1 MAKEPE
7 MKKRVA
13 DIIMD
18 TLADN
23 GVEQAFCVVGGGS
36 MFLNNALGI
45 SRRIKTIFN
54 HHEQACAMAAEGYAR
69 YMTNKPA
76 LVCVTSGPGG
86 TNTLTGVYG
95 AYVDSIPM
103 IVVSGQCRYNTSV
116 PDAGVPLRSRG
127 VQEFNIVDTVKTMT
141 KYSKMVIDPLEIK
154 REVQK
159 SYDIAMNGR
168 RGPVWLDIPQN
179 VQNTM
184 VEEDDLLPV
193 LPAPET
199 VKAKEEDIEKLYSL
213 LKEAKR
219 PVILAGSGIRYSG
232 NYDAFLSFL
241 SSVKVPVVNAAS
253 QPDLLYR
260 NHPLFVG
267 AEGLT
272 GQRAGNFV
280 LQNADVVLV
289 LGASLTFS
297 ETGWVQENF
306 ASEAHI
312 VMVNIDE
319 YEHRKPGM
327 HVDTFIHADLVNF
340 FEKTKSFKIEPAPE
354 WLEYAEKVKAR
365 FDPFEG
371 AAETTDGKVNPYS
384 FWKTYAKKIPE
395 DGLTCL
401 GNSSSIAGWLRYGN
415 STKTQR
421 TMVNI
426 NCGSMGDDITL
437 ATGVAAAA
445 ERPVLMQTGDGSFM
459 MNLQEMATIAHNK
472 LPVKIVVFS
481 NGGYN
486 ALRNTFKNYFNGVNT
501 GCDYDSGIS
510 FPNFEKMAAA
520 FAFPY
525 RRCETNEDIENSLDW
540 LLGQTGFAFLEVE
553 QTLDPIKAPCVISRL
568 RPDGTSEP
576 AWLQDMS
583 PFIERDEYKDLMI
596 SKNER

>member
-1 MAKEPE
+1 

-45 SRRIKTIFN
+45 SKRIKTVFN

-69 YMTNKPA
+69 YTTNKPA

-86 TNTLTGVYG
+86 TNTLTGVMG

-103 IVVSGQCRYNTSV
+103 IIVSGQCRYNTSV
-116 PDAGVPLRSRG
+116 QDAGVPLRSRG

-141 KYSKMVIDPLEIK
+141 KYARLVTDAKEIK

-159 SYDIAMNGR
+159 AFDIAMNGR

-184 VEEDDLLPV
+184 IEEEDLLPV
-193 LPAPET
+193 LPKPET
-199 VKAKEEDIEKLYSL
+199 IKADDGLIQKVQRL
-213 LKEAKR
+213 LLSAKR

-232 NYDAFLSFL
+232 NFDPFLQFL
-241 SSVKVPVVNAAS
+241 EKVRIPVVNAAS

-260 NHPLFVG
+260 EHDLFVG

-289 LGASLTFS
+289 LGASLTFA

-306 ASEAHI
+306 VPKAHLI
-312 VMVNIDE
+312 MVNVDE
-319 YEHRKPGM
+319 YEHRKPGLR
-327 HVDTFIHADLVNF
+327 VDTFIHADLADF
-340 FEKTKSFKIEPAPE
+340 FDQMGKFQMTAPDN
-354 WLEYAEKVKAR
+354 WLQYARKVKEK

-371 AAETTDGKVNPYS
+371 AGLYDDKRVNPYT
-384 FWKTYAKKIPE
+384 FWKTYAEKIPQN
-395 DGLTCL
+395 GITCL
-401 GNSSSIAGWLRYGN
+401 GNSSSIGGWLRYGN
-415 STKTQR
+415 ATKEQR
-421 TMVNI
+421 SFVNV

-437 ATGVAAAA
+437 AIGVACASN
-445 ERPVLMQTGDGSFM
+445 RPAVIQTGDGSFM
-459 MNLQEMATIAHNK
+459 MNLQELATVRHNN

-481 NGGYN
+481 NGGYG

-501 GCDYDSGIS
+501 GCDFDSGIS
-510 FPNFEKMAAA
+510 FPSFESIAQA
-520 FAFPY
+520 FHIPY
-525 RRCETNEDIENSLDW
+525 LHCGSNQLLPQSVDW
-540 LLGQTGFAFLEVE
+540 LFNQEGPAILEIE
-553 QTLDPIKAPCVISRL
+553 QQYEGVLSPCVISKL
-568 RPDGTSEP
+568 KPDGTSEP
-576 AWLQDMS
+576 AFLQDMS
-583 PFIERDEYKDLMI
+583 PFIDRDEYNNLMI
-596 SKNER
+596 SD

>member
-1 MAKEPE
+1 

-36 MFLNNALGI
+36 MYLNNALGI
-45 SRRIKTIFN
+45 SKRIKTVFN

-69 YMTNKPA
+69 YTENKPA

-86 TNTLTGVYG
+86 TNTLTGVMG

-103 IVVSGQCRYNTSV
+103 IIVSGQCRYNTSV
-116 PDAGVPLRSRG
+116 HDAGIPLRSRG

-141 KYSKMVIDPLEIK
+141 KYAKLVIDPLTIK

-159 SYDIAMNGR
+159 AYDIAMNGR

-179 VQNTM
+179 IQNAE
-184 VEEDDLLPV
+184 VDENELLPAMSV
-193 LPAPET
+193 PEP
-199 VKAKEEDIEKLYSL
+199 VRAAKEDLAKLASL
-213 LKEAKR
+213 LQQSKR
-219 PVILAGSGIRYSG
+219 PVILAGGGIRYSG
-232 NYDAFLSFL
+232 NYKAFLDFL
-241 SSVKVPVVNAAS
+241 NRVRIPVVNAAS
-253 QPDLLYR
+253 QPDVLYR
-260 NHPLFVG
+260 QHQLCVG

-297 ETGWVQENF
+297 ETGWIQENF
-306 ASEAHI
+306 APDAHI
-312 VMVNIDE
+312 IMVNIDE
-319 YEHRKPGM
+319 YEPRKPGM
-327 HVDTFIHADLVNF
+327 HINTFIHADLKEF
-340 FEKTKSFKIEPAPE
+340 FSQTGRFNITAPEE
-354 WLEYAEKVKAR
+354 WLEYVQNVKEK

-371 AAETTDGKVNPYS
+371 AGDLSDGRVNPYS
-384 FWKTYAKKIPE
+384 FWKTYAGKIRD
-395 DGLTCL
+395 DGITCL
-401 GNSSSIAGWLRYGN
+401 GNSSSIAGWIRYGN
-415 STKTQR
+415 ITEKQR
-421 TMVNI
+421 TLVNI
-426 NCGSMGDDITL
+426 NCGSMGDDITM
-437 ATGVAAAA
+437 AIGAAVAAR
-445 ERPVLMQTGDGSFM
+445 RPVMLQTGDGSFM
-459 MNLQEMATIAHNK
+459 MNLQEMATIARNR

-510 FPNFEKMAAA
+510 FPDFAKIAEA
-520 FAFPY
+520 FGFPY
-525 RRCETNEDIENSLDW
+525 RKCQTDGDVPAAIDW
-540 LLGQTGFAFLEVE
+540 LLAQSCFAFLEVE
-553 QTLDPIKAPCVISRL
+553 QSLDMPKAPCVISRL

-583 PFIERDEYKDLMI
+583 PFIDRDEFKKLMI
-596 SKNER
+596 INRKD

>member
-1 MAKEPE
+1 

-18 TLADN
+18 TLADC
-23 GVEQAFCVVGGGS
+23 GVGQAFCVVGGGS
-36 MFLNNALGI
+36 MYLDNALGI
-45 SRRIKTIFN
+45 SKRIKTIFN

-69 YMTNKPA
+69 YTTDKPA

-116 PDAGVPLRSRG
+116 PDAGVPLRCRG

-141 KYSKMVIDPLEIK
+141 KYSKMVVDPLEIK
-154 REVQK
+154 REVRK
-159 SYDIAMNGR
+159 AYDIAMNGR
-168 RGPVWLDIPQN
+168 RGPVWLDVPQN
-179 VQNTM
+179 VQNAM
-184 VEEDDLLPV
+184 VEESDLLPV

-213 LKEAKR
+213 LKAAKR
-219 PVILAGSGIRYSG
+219 PVVLAGSGIRYSG
-232 NYDAFLSFL
+232 NYKAFLNFL
-241 SSVKVPVVNAAS
+241 STVKIPVVNAGS
-253 QPDLLYR
+253 QGDLLYR
-260 NHPLFVG
+260 NHLLCVG

-289 LGASLTFS
+289 LGASLTFT

-306 ASEAHI
+306 APKAHLI
-312 VMVNIDE
+312 MVNIDE

-327 HVDTFIHADLVNF
+327 HVNTFIHADLKEF
-340 FEKTKSFKIEPAPE
+340 FGQTKHFKIEAPAK
-354 WLEYAEKVKAR
+354 WIEYARTVKAK

-371 AAETTDGKVNPYS
+371 AAETTDGRVSPYC
-384 FWKTYAKKIPE
+384 FWKTYAEKIPE
-395 DGLTCL
+395 DGVTCL
-401 GNSSSIAGWLRYGN
+401 GNSSSIVGLLRYGI
-415 STKTQR
+415 STEKQR
-421 TMVNI
+421 ILVNV

-445 ERPVLMQTGDGSFM
+445 KRSVVIQTGDGSFM

-501 GCDYDSGIS
+501 GCDHDSGIS
-510 FPNFEKMAAA
+510 FPSFEKVAAA
-520 FAFPY
+520 FGFPY
-525 RRCETNEDIENSLDW
+525 RKCPSNRDVPDSLDW
-540 LLGQTGFAFLEVE
+540 LLGQDGFAFLEVE
-553 QTLDPIKAPCVISRL
+553 QSFDAVKAPCVISKL
-568 RPDGTSEP
+568 RSDGTSDP

-583 PFIERDEYKDLMI
+583 PFIDRDEFKALMI
-596 SKNER
+596 SE

>member
-1 MAKEPE
+1 

-45 SRRIKTIFN
+45 SKRIKTIFN

-69 YMTNKPA
+69 YTTDKPA

-86 TNTLTGVYG
+86 TNTLTGVMG

-116 PDAGVPLRSRG
+116 QDAGVPLRSRG

-141 KYSKMVIDPLEIK
+141 KYAKMILDPAEIK

-159 SYDIAMNGR
+159 AYDIAMNGR

-179 VQNTM
+179 VQNAM
-184 VEEDDLLPV
+184 IWEDELLPV
-193 LPAPET
+193 LPASET
-199 VKAKEEDIEKLYSL
+199 VQADVAAIENVKNL
-213 LKEAKR
+213 LKNAVR
-219 PVILAGSGIRYSG
+219 PVILAGSGLRYSG
-232 NYDAFLSFL
+232 NFSAFLNFL
-241 SSVKVPVVNAAS
+241 NDVRVPVANASA

-260 NHPLFVG
+260 DHPLFVG
-267 AEGLT
+267 AEGLA

-289 LGASLTFS
+289 LGASLTFG

-306 ASEAHI
+306 APNAHV
-312 VMVNIDE
+312 VMVNVDE
-319 YEHRKPGM
+319 YEPRKPGL
-327 HVDTFIHADLVNF
+327 HIETFVHADLKNF
-340 FEKTKSFKIEPAPE
+340 FVQMRGFSLSAPAG
-354 WLEYAEKVKAR
+354 WLDYARKVKER

-371 AAETTDGKVNPYS
+371 AGDYDGGRVNPYT
-384 FWKTYAKKIPE
+384 FWKTYAGKISA
-395 DGLTCL
+395 DGITCL
-401 GNSSSIAGWLRYGN
+401 GNSSSIGGWLRYGN
-415 STKTQR
+415 ATKDQR
-421 TMVNI
+421 SFVNV

-445 ERPVLMQTGDGSFM
+445 KRSVVVETGDGSFM
-459 MNLQEMATIAHNK
+459 MNMQELATIAHNK
-472 LPVKIVVFS
+472 LPIKIVVMS

-486 ALRNTFKNYFNGVNT
+486 ALRNTFKNYFNGVNA
-501 GCDYDSGIS
+501 GCDFDSGIS
-510 FPNFEKMAAA
+510 FPRFEKIAEA
-520 FAFPY
+520 FDFPY
-525 RRCETNEDIENSLDW
+525 RHCAANKDVPSAIDW
-540 LLGQTGFAFLEVE
+540 LLRQDGFALLEIE
-553 QTLDPIKAPCVISRL
+553 QSLDAVKAPCVVSRL
-568 RPDGTSEP
+568 RPDGTAEP

-583 PFIERDEYKDLMI
+583 PFVDRDEYEKLMI
-596 SKNER
+596 SK

>member
-1 MAKEPE
+1 

-18 TLADN
+18 TLADC

-36 MFLNNALGI
+36 MYLDNALGI
-45 SRRIKTIFN
+45 SKRIKTIFN

-69 YMTNKPA
+69 YTTDKPA

-116 PDAGVPLRSRG
+116 PDAGVPLRCRG

-141 KYSKMVIDPLEIK
+141 KYSKMVVDPLEIK
-154 REVQK
+154 REVRK
-159 SYDIAMNGR
+159 AYDIAMNGR
-168 RGPVWLDIPQN
+168 RGPVWLDVPQN
-179 VQNTM
+179 VQNAM
-184 VEEDDLLPV
+184 VEESDLLPV

-213 LKEAKR
+213 LKAAKR
-219 PVILAGSGIRYSG
+219 PVVLAGSGIRYSG
-232 NYDAFLSFL
+232 NFDAFLTFL
-241 SSVKVPVVNAAS
+241 SAVKVPVVNAGS

-260 NHPLFVG
+260 NHPLCAG

-289 LGASLTFS
+289 LGASLTFT

-306 ASEAHI
+306 APKAHLI
-312 VMVNIDE
+312 MVNIDE

-327 HVDTFIHADLVNF
+327 HVDTFIHADLKAF
-340 FEKTKSFKIEPAPE
+340 FDQTKHLKVQAPAE
-354 WLEYAEKVKAR
+354 WLKYAETVKGK

-371 AAETTDGKVNPYS
+371 AAETTDGKVNPYV
-384 FWKTYAKKIPE
+384 FWKAYAEKRQE
-395 DGLTCL
+395 DGITCL
-401 GNSSSIAGWLRYGN
+401 GNSNSVVGWLRYGN
-415 STKTQR
+415 ATGDQR
-421 TMVNI
+421 TFVNV

-445 ERPVLMQTGDGSFM
+445 KRSVLIQTGDGSFM
-459 MNLQEMATIAHNK
+459 MNLQELATIAHNK

-501 GCDYDSGIS
+501 GCDHDSGIS
-510 FPNFEKMAAA
+510 FPSFEKVAAA
-520 FAFPY
+520 FGFPY
-525 RRCETNEDIENSLDW
+525 RKCPSNRDVSDSLDW
-540 LLGQTGFAFLEVE
+540 LLGQDGFAFLEVE
-553 QTLDPIKAPCVISRL
+553 QSFDAVKAPCVISKL
-568 RPDGTSEP
+568 RSDGTSDP

-583 PFIERDEYKDLMI
+583 PFIDRDEFKALMI
-596 SKNER
+596 SE

>member
-1 MAKEPE
+1 

-45 SRRIKTIFN
+45 SKRIKTIFN

-69 YMTNKPA
+69 YTTDKPA

-103 IVVSGQCRYNTSV
+103 VVVSGQCRYNTSV
-116 PDAGVPLRSRG
+116 QDAGVPLRSRG

-141 KYSKMVIDPLEIK
+141 KYAKMVLNPSEIK

-159 SYDIAMNGR
+159 AYDIAMNGR

-179 VQNTM
+179 VQSAM
-184 VEEDDLLPV
+184 IEEDELLPV
-193 LPAPET
+193 LPKPET
-199 VKAKEEDIEKLYSL
+199 PRADATEIEDVKNL
-213 LKEAKR
+213 LKRAAR
-219 PVILAGSGIRYSG
+219 PVILAGSGLRYSG
-232 NYDAFLSFL
+232 NFSAFLNFL
-241 SSVKVPVVNAAS
+241 NDMRVPVVNASA

-260 NHPLFVG
+260 DHPLFVG
-267 AEGLT
+267 AEGLA

-289 LGASLTFS
+289 LGASLTFG

-306 ASEAHI
+306 APNAHV
-312 VMVNIDE
+312 VMVNVDE
-319 YEHRKPGM
+319 YEPRKPGL
-327 HVDTFIHADLVNF
+327 HIATFIHADLQNF
-340 FEKTKSFKIEPAPE
+340 FVQMRGFSFSAPAG
-354 WLEYAEKVKAR
+354 WLDYAQSVKKR

-371 AAETTDGKVNPYS
+371 AGDYDGDRVNPYT
-384 FWKTYAKKIPE
+384 FWKTYAEKIRE
-395 DGLTCL
+395 NGITCL
-401 GNSSSIAGWLRYGN
+401 GNSSSIGGWLRYGN
-415 STKTQR
+415 VTKDQR
-421 TMVNI
+421 SFVNV

-445 ERPVLMQTGDGSFM
+445 KRSVVVETGDGSLM
-459 MNLQEMATIAHNK
+459 MNMQELATIARNK
-472 LPVKIVVFS
+472 LPIKIVVMS

-486 ALRNTFKNYFNGVNT
+486 ALRSTFKNYFNGVNA
-501 GCDYDSGIS
+501 GCDFDSGIS
-510 FPNFEKMAAA
+510 FPSFEKIAVA
-520 FAFPY
+520 FDFPY
-525 RRCETNEDIENSLDW
+525 RKCSSNRDVPNSLDW
-540 LLGQTGFAFLEVE
+540 LLEQDGFAFLEVE
-553 QTLDPIKAPCVISRL
+553 QSLDAVKAPCVISRL
-568 RPDGTSEP
+568 RADGTSEP

-583 PFIERDEYKDLMI
+583 PFIDRAEYEKLMI
-596 SKNER
+596 SK

>member
-1 MAKEPE
+1 

-45 SRRIKTIFN
+45 SKRIKTVFN

-69 YMTNKPA
+69 YTTNKPA

-86 TNTLTGVYG
+86 TNTLTGVMG

-103 IVVSGQCRYNTSV
+103 IIVSGQCRYNTSV
-116 PDAGVPLRSRG
+116 QDASVPLRSRG

-141 KYSKMVIDPLEIK
+141 KYARLVTDAKEIK

-159 SYDIAMNGR
+159 AFDIAMNGR

-184 VEEDDLLPV
+184 IEEDELLPV
-193 LPAPET
+193 LPKPET
-199 VKAKEEDIEKLYSL
+199 IKADDGLIQKVQRL
-213 LKEAKR
+213 LLSAKR

-232 NYDAFLSFL
+232 NFDPFLQFL
-241 SSVKVPVVNAAS
+241 EKVRIPVVNAAS

-260 NHPLFVG
+260 KHDLFVG

-289 LGASLTFS
+289 LGASLTFA

-306 ASEAHI
+306 VPKAHLI
-312 VMVNIDE
+312 MVNVDE
-319 YEHRKPGM
+319 YEHRKPGLR
-327 HVDTFIHADLVNF
+327 VDTFVHADLADF
-340 FEKTKSFKIEPAPE
+340 FDQMGKFQMTAPDN
-354 WLEYAEKVKAR
+354 WLQYARKVKEK

-371 AAETTDGKVNPYS
+371 AGLYDDKRVNPYT
-384 FWKTYAKKIPE
+384 FWKTYAEKIPLN
-395 DGLTCL
+395 GITCL
-401 GNSSSIAGWLRYGN
+401 GNSNSISGWLRYGN
-415 STKTQR
+415 ATKEQR
-421 TMVNI
+421 SFVNV

-437 ATGVAAAA
+437 ATGVACASKQ
-445 ERPVLMQTGDGSFM
+445 PVVIQTGDGSFM
-459 MNLQEMATIAHNK
+459 MNLQELATVRHNN
-472 LPVKIVVFS
+472 LPIKIVVFS
-481 NGGYN
+481 NGGYG

-501 GCDYDSGIS
+501 GCDFDSGIS
-510 FPNFEKMAAA
+510 FPSFESIAQA
-520 FAFPY
+520 FQIPY
-525 RRCETNEDIENSLDW
+525 LRCGSNQLLPQSVDW
-540 LLGQTGFAFLEVE
+540 LFNQDGPAILEIE
-553 QTLDPIKAPCVISRL
+553 QQYEGVLSPCVISKL
-568 RPDGTSEP
+568 KPDGTSEP
-576 AWLQDMS
+576 AFLQDMS
-583 PFIERDEYKDLMI
+583 PFIDRDEYNDLMI
-596 SKNER
+596 SD

>member
-1 MAKEPE
+1 

-13 DIIMD
+13 DIIIN
-18 TLADN
+18 TLADC
-23 GVEQAFCVVGGGS
+23 GLEQAFCVVGGGS
-36 MFLNNALGI
+36 MYLDNALGI
-45 SRRIKTIFN
+45 SKRIKTIFN

-69 YMTNKPA
+69 YTTDKPA

-116 PDAGVPLRSRG
+116 LDAGLPLRCRG

-141 KYSKMVIDPLEIK
+141 KYSKMVINPLEIK

-159 SYDIAMNGR
+159 AYDIAMNRR

-193 LPAPET
+193 LPPPEMIKADKET
-199 VKAKEEDIEKLYSL
+199 VGSVKSL
-213 LKEAKR
+213 LKNAKR
-219 PVILAGSGIRYSG
+219 PVVLAGSGLRYSG
-232 NYDAFLSFL
+232 NFDAFLKML
-241 SSVKVPVVNAAS
+241 ENVRIPVVNAGS

-260 NHPLFVG
+260 NHPLCAG

-289 LGASLTFS
+289 LGASLTFT

-306 ASEAHI
+306 APKAHVI
-312 VMVNIDE
+312 MVNVDE
-319 YEHRKPGM
+319 FEPKKPGL
-327 HVDTFIHADLVNF
+327 HVETFVHADLKDF
-340 FEKTKSFKIEPAPE
+340 FGQMDGFTCSASEE
-354 WLEYAEKVKAR
+354 WLSYAEKVKEK

-371 AAETTDGKVNPYS
+371 AGELNDGKVNPYS
-384 FWKTYAKKIPE
+384 FWQEYAQKADRNAI
-395 DGLTCL
+395 TCL
-401 GNSSSIAGWLRYGN
+401 GNSSSIGGWLRHGN
-415 STKTQR
+415 KENGHRSF
-421 TMVNI
+421 VNV

-445 ERPVLMQTGDGSFM
+445 KRSVLIQTGDGSIM
-459 MNLQEMATIAHNK
+459 MNLQELATILHNK

-486 ALRNTFKNYFNGVNT
+486 ALRNTFKNYFNGVKV
-501 GCDYDSGIS
+501 GCDQESLT
-510 FPNFEKMAAA
+510 FPDFEKVAAA
-520 FAFPY
+520 FGFPY
-525 RRCETNEDIENSLDW
+525 RKCSTNKDLSAALDW
-540 LLGQTGFAFLEVE
+540 LLNQAGFAFLEVE
-553 QTLDPIKAPCVISRL
+553 QSFDAVKAPCVISKL
-568 RPDGTSEP
+568 RSDGTSDP

-583 PFIERDEYKDLMI
+583 PFIDRDEFKALMI
-596 SKNER
+596 SE

>member
-1 MAKEPE
+1 

-45 SRRIKTIFN
+45 SKRIKTVFN

-69 YMTNKPA
+69 YTTNKPA

-86 TNTLTGVYG
+86 TNTLTGVMG

-103 IVVSGQCRYNTSV
+103 IIVSGQCRYNTSV
-116 PDAGVPLRSRG
+116 QDAGVPLRSRG

-141 KYSKMVIDPLEIK
+141 KYARLVTDAKEIK
-154 REVQK
+154 REIQK
-159 SYDIAMNGR
+159 AFDIAMNGR

-184 VEEDDLLPV
+184 IEEDELLPV
-193 LPAPET
+193 LPKPET
-199 VKAKEEDIEKLYSL
+199 IKANDGLIQKVQRL
-213 LKEAKR
+213 LLSAKR

-232 NYDAFLSFL
+232 NFDPFLQFL
-241 SSVKVPVVNAAS
+241 EKVRIPVVNAAS

-260 NHPLFVG
+260 EHDLFVG

-289 LGASLTFS
+289 LGASLTFA

-306 ASEAHI
+306 VPKAHLI
-312 VMVNIDE
+312 MVNVDE
-319 YEHRKPGM
+319 YEHRKPGLR
-327 HVDTFIHADLVNF
+327 VDTFIHADLADF
-340 FEKTKSFKIEPAPE
+340 FDQMEKFHMTAPDD
-354 WLEYAEKVKAR
+354 WLKYAKKVKEK

-371 AAETTDGKVNPYS
+371 AGTYDDKRVNPYT
-384 FWKTYAKKIPE
+384 FWKTYAEKIPLN
-395 DGLTCL
+395 GITCL
-401 GNSSSIAGWLRYGN
+401 GNSSSIGGWLRYGN
-415 STKTQR
+415 ATKEQR
-421 TMVNI
+421 SFVNV

-437 ATGVAAAA
+437 ATGVACASN
-445 ERPVLMQTGDGSFM
+445 RPVVIQTGDGSFM
-459 MNLQEMATIAHNK
+459 MNLQELATVRHNN

-481 NGGYN
+481 NGGYG

-501 GCDYDSGIS
+501 GCDFDSGIS
-510 FPNFEKMAAA
+510 FPSFESIAQA
-520 FAFPY
+520 FHIPY
-525 RRCETNEDIENSLDW
+525 LHCGSNQLLPQSVDW
-540 LLGQTGFAFLEVE
+540 LFNQDGPAILEIE
-553 QTLDPIKAPCVISRL
+553 QQYEGVLSPCVISKL
-568 RPDGTSEP
+568 KPDGTSEP
-576 AWLQDMS
+576 AFLQDMS
-583 PFIERDEYKDLMI
+583 PFIDRDEYNNLMI
-596 SKNER
+596 SD

>member
-1 MAKEPE
+1 

-18 TLADN
+18 TLADC

-36 MFLNNALGI
+36 MYLDNALGI
-45 SRRIKTIFN
+45 SKRIKTIFN

-69 YMTNKPA
+69 YTTDKPA

-103 IVVSGQCRYNTSV
+103 IIVSGQCRYNTSV
-116 PDAGVPLRSRG
+116 PDAGVPLRCRG

-141 KYSKMVIDPLEIK
+141 KYSKMIIDPLEIK
-154 REVQK
+154 REVRK
-159 SYDIAMNGR
+159 AYDIAMNGR

-184 VEEDDLLPV
+184 VEENDLLPV

-199 VKAKEEDIEKLYSL
+199 VKAKEGDIEKLYSL
-213 LKEAKR
+213 LKAAKR

-232 NYDAFLSFL
+232 NYDAFLNFL
-241 SSVKVPVVNAAS
+241 NTVKVPVVNAGS

-260 NHPLFVG
+260 NHSLCAG
-267 AEGLT
+267 AEGLS

-289 LGASLTFS
+289 LGASLTFT

-306 ASEAHI
+306 VPKAHLI
-312 VMVNIDE
+312 MVNVDE

-327 HVDTFIHADLVNF
+327 HVNTFIHADLKEF
-340 FEKTKSFKIEPAPE
+340 FNQTTHFRIDAPAEWIE
-354 WLEYAEKVKAR
+354 YVRKVKAK

-371 AAETTDGKVNPYS
+371 ADETTDGRVNPYS
-384 FWKTYAKKIPE
+384 FWKAYAGKIR
-395 DGLTCL
+395 DNGVTCL
-401 GNSSSIAGWLRYGN
+401 GNSNSIGAWLRYGIA
-415 STKTQR
+415 TEKQR
-421 TMVNI
+421 TLVNV

-445 ERPVLMQTGDGSFM
+445 KRSVLVQTGDGSFM
-459 MNLQEMATIAHNK
+459 MNLQELATIAHNK

-486 ALRNTFKNYFNGVNT
+486 ALRNTFKTYFNGVNA

-510 FPNFEKMAAA
+510 FPSFEKVAAA
-520 FAFPY
+520 FGFPY
-525 RRCETNEDIENSLDW
+525 HKCPSNKDVSDSLDW
-540 LLGQTGFAFLEVE
+540 LLGQNGFAFLEVE
-553 QTLDPIKAPCVISRL
+553 QSFDAVKAPCVISRL
-568 RPDGTSEP
+568 RADGTSEP

-583 PFIERDEYKDLMI
+583 PFIDRDEFKALMI
-596 SKNER
+596 SE